1 VLGRLDFE
9 GFTLRAQI
17 EDSIEV
23 VGGPLLDENGP
34 SRDG

>member
-1 VLGRLDFE
+1 MLMSFE

-17 EDSIEV
+17 EESLEV
-23 VGGPLLDENGP
+23 VGGPLLDEDGS